1 LLVIPIFALV
11 LNPELLIFV
20 LFVIYI
26 VSGPV
31 EQVVAHHRL
40 IRESRVH

>member
-1 LLVIPIFALV
+1 MFK
-11 LNPELLIFV
+11 PELLIFV
-20 LFVIYI
+20 LFVLYI

-40 IRESRVH
+40 VRESRAH